1 MVSSFIQIWIN
12 ITQHTQIIMLKD
24 FKEFAFKG
32 NLVDMAVGMIIGGAF
47 ATVVKSLVS
56 DVIMPTV
63 GAIIGNVDFTQFKH
77 VITEGVPAVEEVKNA
92 AGEVTTKA
100 VPAVEEVAIKYGA
113 FVTELISF
121 TMLAFVIFILVKKFM
136 AAFEKQ
142 EEEKEEEPPKQEV
155 LLEEIRD
162 ALKK

>member
-1 MVSSFIQIWIN
+1 
-12 ITQHTQIIMLKD
+12 MLKD

-32 NLVDMAVGMIIGGAF
+32 NFVDMAVGMIIGGAF

-56 DVIMPTV
+56 DVIMPTL
-63 GAIIGNVDFTQFKH
+63 GAIIGDIDFTKFKH
-77 VITEGVPAVEEVKNA
+77 VIKEGTPAVEEVKNA

-100 VPAVEEVAIKYGA
+100 VPAVEEVAIRYGA
-113 FVTELISF
+113 FVTEFISF
-121 TMLAFVIFILVKKFM
+121 TILAFVIFILVKKFM
-136 AAFEKQ
+136 AVFEKKA
-142 EEEKEEEPPKQEV
+142 EEEEEEIPKQEA